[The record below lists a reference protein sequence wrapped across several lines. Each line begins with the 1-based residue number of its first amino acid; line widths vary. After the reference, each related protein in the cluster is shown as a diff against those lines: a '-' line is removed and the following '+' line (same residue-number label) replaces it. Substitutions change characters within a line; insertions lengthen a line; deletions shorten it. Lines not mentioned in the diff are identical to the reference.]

1 MQSGPQLIL
10 VFLASVAFIIV
21 LTAKVRMHAF
31 YGLLLAAFGVGL
43 ATDIPLDDI
52 VGIMKQ
58 GFGGTLG
65 NIGIIIICGTTIGVI
80 LERTGAAI
88 SMAEAV
94 LRIVGKTRAPLA
106 MSSTGFI
113 VGIPIFCDSGFIVLS
128 ALNKSLAERSK
139 VSMAVMGVALA
150 TAMYSVHCLAP
161 PHPGAAAAAG
171 IIGADVGKV
180 IMLGLVAAVPSAIA
194 GYFWATR
201 MGRKFD
207 VPARPETSYDE
218 LKAKYGVLPRPWHA
232 FMPIFIPVG
241 LIALK
246 SIGTMSGQPF
256 GQGTVKTVIDIAG
269 DPSIALIIGVFLALS
284 LVPRWNKEVLDTWLG
299 DGIMNAGVILAITAA
314 GGAFGEILKSTSLG
328 EYLGDTLATMGLGI
342 FLPYMIAAALKTAQ
356 GSSTVAIITSASL
369 VAPLL
374 DSLGLAAG
382 WGPTLAVLSMGA
394 GSMMLSHANDS
405 YFWVVSRFSGLEMP
419 IALKVYTTATAILS
433 LTAMTTVFLFSLFLL

>member
-1 MQSGPQLIL
+1 MQTGPQLIFI
-10 VFLASVAFIIV
+10 FLASVAFIIV
-21 LTAKVRMHAF
+21 MTAKVRMHAF
-31 YGLLLAAFGVGL
+31 YVLLLAAFGVGL
-43 ATDIPLDDI
+43 ASDIPLENI
-52 VGIMKQ
+52 VAVMKK

-207 VPARPETSYDE
+207 VPARPEASYDE
-218 LKAKYGVLPRPWHA
+218 LKAKYGTLPRPWHA

-246 SIGTMSGQPF
+246 SIGTMPGHPF
-256 GQGTVKTVIDIAG
+256 GQGTISTVLDIAG

-314 GGAFGEILKSTSLG
+314 GGAFGEILKTTSLG
-328 EYLGDTLATMGLGI
+328 EYLGGTLANMGLGI

-374 DSLGLAAG
+374 ESLGLSSG

-419 IALKVYTTATAILS
+419 IALKIYTTATAILS
-433 LTAMTTVFLFSLFLL
+433 LTAMTTVFLFSIFLL